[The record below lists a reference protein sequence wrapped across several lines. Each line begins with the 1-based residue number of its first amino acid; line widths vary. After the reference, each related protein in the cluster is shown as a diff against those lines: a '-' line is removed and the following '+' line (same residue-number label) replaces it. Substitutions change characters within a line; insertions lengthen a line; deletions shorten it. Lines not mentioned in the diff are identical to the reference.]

1 MSEMEMMIVVM
12 IFLLAVLLG
21 IFFFRRRYFRL
32 YQTVQRFQKQ
42 ILEGEEIL
50 PGADTEKAEAVIR
63 DGFLRIQKKYNREAE
78 RIQKDRAAV
87 QGLISDLSH
96 QLKTPLANIRLYQEL
111 LSNRELPSG
120 QRGKLKKRLGEQT
133 DKLEWLLNA
142 LFQMVDLERGQENLK
157 AKPEEIQTAIEG
169 ALAAVEPR
177 AGAKHIRIE
186 AEPSPGFLLVHDP
199 KWTEEVFFNILEN
212 AVKYSP
218 DGSKLHISYEAFE
231 TYGAVHIQDAAPVIP
246 AEEYGRIP
254 QDLPEV
260 LPGRE
265 RRGAGRLGDRSL
277 SGAADPGTGAGVCES
292 RSGSRERKHFLG
304 ISPLVQRKGNV
315 TSQLGTGDF

>member
-32 YQTVQRFQKQ
+32 YQAVQRFQKQ

-63 DGFLRIQKKYNREAE
+63 DGFLRIQKKYNRETE
-78 RIQKDRAAV
+78 RVQRGPGGCAGTDFGSFPSVKDSACQHTA
-87 QGLISDLSH
+87 LSGASF
-96 QLKTPLANIRLYQEL
+96 QP
-111 LSNRELPSG
+111 ELPSG
-120 QRGKLKKRLGEQT
+120 QRGKLEERLGEQT

-177 AGAKHIRIE
+177 ARQNTSGLKQNLPR
-186 AEPSPGFLLVHDP
+186 GFCSCMIQSGRKKSFL
-199 KWTEEVFFNILEN
+199 
-212 AVKYSP
+212 
-218 DGSKLHISYEAFE
+218 ISWKM
-231 TYGAVHIQDAAPVIP
+231 
-246 AEEYGRIP
+246 R
-254 QDLPEV
+254 
-260 LPGRE
+260 
-265 RRGAGRLGDRSL
+265 
-277 SGAADPGTGAGVCES
+277 
-292 RSGSRERKHFLG
+292 
-304 ISPLVQRKGNV
+304 
-315 TSQLGTGDF
+315 

>member
-1 MSEMEMMIVVM
+1 M
-12 IFLLAVLLG
+12 
-21 IFFFRRRYFRL
+21 
-32 YQTVQRFQKQ
+32 
-42 ILEGEEIL
+42 
-50 PGADTEKAEAVIR
+50 
-63 DGFLRIQKKYNREAE
+63 
-78 RIQKDRAAV
+78 

-120 QRGKLKKRLGEQT
+120 QRGKLEKRLGEQT
-133 DKLEWLLNA
+133 EKLEWLLNA

-177 AGAKHIRIE
+177 ARTKHIRIE
-186 AEPSPGFLLVHDP
+186 TEPSPEFLLVHDP

-218 DGSKLHISYEAFE
+218 DGSTIHISYEAFE

-246 AEEYGRIP
+246 AEEYPRIFWKFY
-254 QDLPEV
+254 
-260 LPGRE
+260 
-265 RRGAGRLGDRSL
+265 RGGNAGEQEGWGIGLYLARLILEQEQHCIR
-277 SGAADPGTGAGVCES
+277 
-292 RSGSRERKHFLG
+292 
-304 ISPLVQRKGNV
+304 
-315 TSQLGTGDF
+315 